1 MALLKTNFESLELH
15 DHQPFPLPTTPMSAA
30 PCPFPDALAPEPHML
45 LSDAEPDPPR
55 HTYTAPGNQVD
66 SIWAFHAVGTS
77 AFMLSVG
84 DDPLDFELL
93 EGGNNLSGGQ
103 QQRLA
108 ILRALRVYRPV
119 LILDE
124 ATSALDG
131 AKRDR
136 VFSLL
141 RERANLG
148 CNVLLITH
156 DMELASQC
164 DTVLDL
170 AKLGLAA
177 PKAES

>member
-1 MALLKTNFESLELH
+1 MDLYGEVQRDYWIRHIGYLSQKPFLFNSTLTDNLTMGVNEHQLDREKVDELIERLELE
-15 DHQPFPLPTTPMSAA
+15 DCL
-30 PCPFPDALAPEPHML
+30 
-45 LSDAEPDPPR
+45 
-55 HTYTAPGNQVD
+55 
-66 SIWAFHAVGTS
+66 
-77 AFMLSVG
+77 G

-136 VFSLL
+136 VFALL

-156 DMELASQC
+156 DMELARQC

-170 AKLGLAA
+170 AELGLATST
-177 PKAES
+177 AET